1 MESVKPRGGFFGAAS
16 RVWNRLTTPQQI
28 DGWAV
33 PVGGAR
39 IPGVRLSDWRQ
50 ALQVPAVYRCVEL
63 VSNSIAMLPWDVHK
77 DEGDGKRSRQ
87 PRNPVH
93 WLLHDEPNNEMTAFV
108 FKKTIVAHALG
119 QGNGYAEIERNKR
132 GAPIALHLIDDPDR
146 VTPGRLR
153 STGEVVYEVRQ
164 SGGDTVTIP
173 AADMFHVHG
182 LAVDGINGLGVLDV
196 GARSIAVN
204 IALDKVSE
212 KYFTQG
218 MRTPG
223 FLKMKSGPSGLASFK
238 EIMKVIREEF
248 TGLNNF
254 ELPIPIDKDSEFV
267 PAGSNLHDAQFLDLR
282 KFGVLDVCRW
292 FGVPPHLVYDL
303 ERATFSNIEAQDLT
317 FLQYG
322 LLPRIVPM
330 EQEANRKLL
339 SHRHGGL
346 YSKMNVNAFARGD
359 MAARIAYYKGMRD
372 MGVYSVNDILKKED
386 ESTIGP
392 EGDVRTQQEQ
402 YKPIGEKTPSG
413 ANAPGDDDQEEVD
426 PPPPPRKA
434 KRSHAHVNGAGH

>member
-1 MESVKPRGGFFGAAS
+1 MAQQVATRGGFFGALS
-16 RVWNRLTTPQQI
+16 RSWARITAPQPVGN
-28 DGWAV
+28 GWAV
-33 PVGGAR
+33 PIGGAK
-39 IPGVRLSDWRQ
+39 IPEVRLSDWRQ
-50 ALQVPAVYRCVEL
+50 ALQVPAVFRCVEL
-63 VSNSIAMLPWDVHK
+63 VSNSVAMLPWGVHK
-77 DEGDGKRSRQ
+77 DEGDGKRTPQ
-87 PRNPVH
+87 PNNPVH
-93 WLLHDEPNNEMTAFV
+93 WLLHDEPNSEQTAFT
-108 FKKTIVAHALG
+108 FKKTLVTHALG

-132 GAPIALHLIDDPDR
+132 GSPIALHLLDDPDR
-146 VTPGRLR
+146 VTPGRR
-153 STGEVVYEVRQ
+153 TDGRIAYQVSQ
-164 SGGDTVTIP
+164 AGGGSVIID

-182 LAVDGINGLGVLDV
+182 LAVDGVVGLGILDYA
-196 GARSIAVN
+196 ARSIAVN

-223 FLKMKSGPSGLASFK
+223 FMKMKSGAAGLDAFK
-238 EIMKVIREEF
+238 EMMKIIREEF

-267 PAGSNLHDAQFLDLR
+267 PAGSNLHDAQFIDLR
-282 KFGVLDVCRW
+282 KFGVLDICRW

-339 SHRHGGL
+339 THRFGGL

-372 MGVYSVNDILKKED
+372 MGVFSANDILELED
-386 ESTIGP
+386 RSTIGP
-392 EGDVRTQQEQ
+392 DGDVRTMQQQ
-402 YKPIGEKTPSG
+402 YKPTGEQK
-413 ANAPGDDDQEEVD
+413 PGGTED
-426 PPPPPRKA
+426 PPPPEPPNNAAVRPNGV
-434 KRSHAHVNGAGH
+434 AH